1 MNRRD
6 WLFGCSA
13 LLASGACGCRGYQ
26 FGHVVK
32 PDAPNLVGSH
42 KAGSEVYDPLV
53 DEAVAKLLARQQVV
67 TQDTPIGPDGNPL
80 PKTVFF
86 VGVENKSSEDIG
98 DFKDQLYQQIDS
110 QLLRSPS
117 FRPITRRMLDAA
129 LFETRLRPD
138 SLYIPDNMRLLMSVL
153 ERDGAPVDYLLYAV
167 LTSGTTTRNSSTQRD
182 HTLTLEL
189 VNVHSGVSDKESAE
203 VRKGYHKT
211 AMGSV
216 WNYNPFKR

>member
-1 MNRRD
+1 M
-6 WLFGCSA
+6 
-13 LLASGACGCRGYQ
+13 
-26 FGHVVK
+26 
-32 PDAPNLVGSH
+32 
-42 KAGSEVYDPLV
+42 
-53 DEAVAKLLARQQVV
+53 
-67 TQDTPIGPDGNPL
+67 GPDGNPL

-86 VGVENKSSEDIG
+86 VGVENKSAEDIG

-110 QLLRSPS
+110 QLLRASS

-138 SLYIPDNMRLLMSVL
+138 SLYIPDNMRMLMAVL

-203 VRKGYHKT
+203 VRKGYHKS
-211 AMGSV
+211 AMGAA